1 MRRLNVWRGLLCGV
15 LAGLGVNALAR
26 TVMVDAVANGV
37 ATLAFGDADGKAYT
51 LMVARGERDFGS
63 DRTAW
68 PMCES
73 LGTVVADATSFTW
86 KAPAGEGRVVR
97 FFLVAEDA
105 TLPYAKRLAWI
116 KSGSSQYIDTGVIGR
131 TGVSVEMD
139 VMPFDDKKDVTAIG
153 ARKDKND
160 TRFFPLHF
168 GTADK
173 KSEFAQASGTFDHCK
188 VWYTPGCRY
197 LVKADT
203 YTGGRSLSAVGSGL
217 VERTDAAPMN
227 TGINMFLFAANMYGN
242 PGQHSNFR
250 LYHAKVWFD
259 GELVRDFTPCEDAGG
274 KGALYDAVSGTV
286 FSNKTATD
294 FTKGPE
300 IAKPLVTAAQSD
312 TVEMHP
318 AGTLIGKW
326 DFTNYD
332 PANPA
337 SDAILKA
344 TVGQD
349 GVACSCSG
357 TGSTAIG
364 DGTLGN
370 MQVVTTGLPAGFYG
384 IQIPQYHHI
393 RLPFPAGA
401 LDNCPW
407 TLKIKFLAPAAGSK
421 QWRPLYQRDAG
432 NTDDAEMF
440 LNQSDKIGATGSYPV
455 AVSLDEW
462 HTLTVSGG
470 PGRYDWMLDE
480 GTQIRYY
487 NSTGLDY
494 WNGRDCLLLG
504 CDNSDAAQ
512 KLIVFGSVELWREG
526 GAASGR
532 ERAYSRAG
540 LTGEWTFPADNPL
553 RAAKGFDL
561 EYWHLNDLDEFT
573 SLTDG
578 VLAGDTAWRGGK
590 GCGFRCR
597 HGLGATTNTNYSVV
611 MDVRVPNGLN
621 ETGLH
626 GCFLANTYRSTDCC
640 FFLRDHAA
648 DDLLDAWVAGG
659 TYTATTYRR
668 GEWIRAVLTYT
679 YGGNKTL
686 YLNGVKIDA
695 RGFANM
701 AINGPYCFFLIDNN
715 GEDNTCDISYA
726 AIYDRVLTDAEVA
739 ELHARPTAHVER
751 TEAIDAALPTV
762 QSSGLWEWQDG
773 APVTVKGGDLVATE
787 RGGYTWTRDAAPA
800 AATYV
805 ADLTLPWEQLA
816 GGTLV
821 ANAKG
826 VISGIYGTAGYL
838 SGSFITSDV
847 PSIFASATEWNGSDK
862 WGYWTYQP
870 VTRGETHRLA
880 VVWSASGRVSY
891 YEDGVMRCQLFHANE
906 NAVAT
911 PTAVMTFFENLGA
924 AVTRLEAYDCALTP
938 FEIAALGPA
947 GTALG
952 TPNTAPAPTLT
963 TATTA
968 VRAVL
973 DTVVFTADFTDAE
986 GEYAAYEIDFGDGT
1000 EEKTMRFT
1008 PPGVPQT
1015 FEHVYRTAG
1024 VLQPRIRVIS
1034 QNGQT
1039 SDWVNGPAISTTAVT
1054 ADVRDVLQRRPWQQN
1069 VYTNRFTIMV
1079 EAVKEWQGLQLQYG
1093 ADYANAVEMEG
1104 KLTEAGNTW
1113 IYKGRV
1119 TLDGHPGETIP
1130 YRLGFT
1136 GGALTNDDEGLSS
1149 GTVTLWSMDENES
1162 FSCAIWGDNQ
1172 EGACKGDWDADPFLY
1187 VTRLFEHMLSRE
1199 VDFGLT
1205 MGDMA
1210 SSADYATQIRPL
1222 VLERMDGIFGW
1233 RKPYY
1238 VAWGNHDTSY
1248 PANKPYF
1255 ETPSIDDPDYGTS
1268 EVGNSYLYRGNVLFI
1283 LLDDSVRTAAA
1294 TKTWLENLLAT
1305 ERAQAAKFR
1314 IVLHHQPI
1322 YTEVSGAMD
1331 RTLEATFVAGRVDLV
1346 LNGHM
1351 HGYERFKSSGVNY
1364 IVNGGVGSLDH
1375 PLSVRHNWGDATA
1388 VGGHLNAPFL
1398 WARQSLADPT
1408 VLGAAEPARMG
1419 MITGYGELQVKDNEL
1434 VYLAHGFNAD
1444 GSYIGVFD
1452 SLRLTSKTV
1461 SAPSVTEE
1469 SKPPCADASAFAEFT
1484 TKPVTN
1490 AKWKEYAD
1498 AVGLAFAFA
1507 EGAGDKPVTGVSK
1520 REIEAFLVW
1529 LNGSTNT
1536 YRLPTVAELTAAFEG
1551 VFAREVAEWTS
1562 TVEPARGRC
1571 RILGGPACAVAGTW
1585 TRAADAP
1592 EMMTADCKAT
1602 YLGFRLATGPAPAE
1616 PSALEAALAA
1626 AEDPSV
1632 PEGVYKWTGGQL
1644 VSIYNQWFAVNPHL
1658 TYDEP
1663 VVYTMPETDHMFES
1677 ANPLV
1682 LNGGIVFTKATKFKK
1697 GGTGALTLGGI
1708 VRVPKIEGST
1718 NAKPTPFTIESA
1730 GALTLRE
1737 VRFVGTSAQFK
1748 SVDRELALAG
1758 VNDFGEADL
1767 AFDETTVT
1775 NLVAAVPEAP
1785 TVLKARTARQYKE
1798 DVNQSFGIGAGVTL
1812 QLAED
1817 LKLAQ
1822 QKYVI
1827 DGLVDVA
1834 AVNATANNG
1843 PYFLGTGTL
1852 RTGFAGVYENAWFR
1866 WGVSNVVWTT
1876 ARPLRNNKASTKSAH
1891 SIDGESVTRFAST
1904 CDWIILPHDELGIP
1918 VEFLTEVHRG
1928 EEITLQI
1935 DTLDADDGVTAHTAT
1950 LNVSPTLA
1958 GDDANAAKWGIDKVN
1973 AGTLVLGGSYSYG
1986 RPTRVK
1992 GGALKLLDGVE
2003 FKTSEIQC
2011 AAGTTLELAG
2021 AAQVPSVVFD
2031 GATLK
2036 LAEPATFTGRAHGA
2050 YTLEQAAEAVLSLTV
2065 ESCLDGPVSFAAGT
2079 EKFRLRYVF
2088 GTATP
2093 TGEYLVLA
2101 NSGLS
2106 ADRIEVATDVDTE
2119 QYRIEQSV
2127 TPAGDVKLTVLPTG
2141 AKIAVWT
2148 GNGER
2153 TDPTDAGNWV
2163 VTGANGEEIPGATPD
2178 AETYIRLSGETT
2190 LNVPAGTPVAS
2201 AGLLLASQ
2209 VTLAADCDWRGLGA
2223 VALRDRSKIDLL
2235 GHTLTLPAFG
2245 MISGGT
2251 GEITDSTTDVEHP
2264 GEFHLA
2270 VPANTTVTNDCVL
2283 FTGNLKFVK
2292 EGEGGIL
2299 SKMSCSYTGGTV
2311 IAEGKWTTF
2320 NNGTTDY
2327 SFVRYFHFGAAGSSL
2342 EIAAGAT
2349 LDIFGNYDLFV
2360 YPTRLAGTLTS
2371 STYATSNAG
2380 NGGIGWLTIVGE
2392 EAFVDVVKHTVF
2404 NGGNIEQP
2412 QVDLGGHTLRMD
2424 AHGGSGNQVCL
2435 NGFGFTN
2442 GAVKVVSGGWWRPC
2456 RNPADCSTVDFE
2468 MGAALWLDADITV
2481 RDFKVAYGNLNDV
2494 NGTAHVYIKGVYSV
2508 GTGYMNN
2515 FVLLDGATLDVA
2527 EQTGTWAIESTVKA
2541 NQRINF
2547 ADGAKIALHIGRRRL
2562 ADGEKLIGWTT
2573 PPANLSGLSFVFD
2586 EAARAFYA
2594 LRVES
2599 DGLYVRRRGL
2609 MFILR

>member
-1 MRRLNVWRGLLCGV
+1 MRRLNVWKLLLCSV
-15 LAGLGVNALAR
+15 LAFWGVGALAR
-26 TVMVDAVANGV
+26 TMTVDSVVDGV
-37 ATLAFGDADGKAYT
+37 ATLSFGDADGKAYT
-51 LMVARGERDFGS
+51 LMVARGERDFGP

-68 PMCES
+68 PMCETI
-73 LGTVVADATSFTW
+73 GTVAADATTRTW

-97 FFLVAEDA
+97 FFLLGEDPS
-105 TLPYAKRLAWI
+105 LPYAKRLEWI

-131 TGVSVEMD
+131 TGVSVEME

-153 ARKDKND
+153 SRKDTGN

-168 GTADK
+168 GTSDK

-188 VWYTPGCRY
+188 MWYTTGFRY
-197 LVKADT
+197 LVKAETTD
-203 YTGGRSLSAVGSGL
+203 G
-217 VERTDAAPMN
+217 ERTLEATPGWLVTRTDSATTTVN
-227 TGINMFLFAANMYGN
+227 TGLNMYLFAANMYGKPN
-242 PGQHSNFR
+242 QYSNFR
-250 LYHAKVWFD
+250 LYRAKIWLD
-259 GELVRDFTPCEDAGG
+259 GELKRDFTPCEDAGG
-274 KGALYDAVSGTV
+274 KGALYDAVSGTI
-286 FSNKTATD
+286 FSNKITTD

-300 IAKPLVTAAQSD
+300 IAKPLVVVSQSGA
-312 TVEMHP
+312 VEMRS

-326 DFTNYD
+326 DFTNFD

-337 SDAILKA
+337 SDGILKA

-349 GVACSCSG
+349 GIACRYSG
-357 TGSTAIG
+357 AGSAPIG
-364 DGTLGN
+364 DGTLGS

-393 RLPFPAGA
+393 RLPFPSGA
-401 LDNCPW
+401 LDNCSW
-407 TLKIKFLAPAAGSK
+407 TLKIKFWAPTAGSK
-421 QWRPLYQRDAG
+421 QWRPLYQRDAD
-432 NTDDAEMF
+432 NTDDAELF
-440 LNQSDKIGATGSYPV
+440 LNQSDKIGIASYSV
-455 AVSLDEW
+455 AVSLDQW
-462 HTLTVSGG
+462 HTLTVTGG

-480 GTQIRYY
+480 GTQIRYF
-487 NSTGLDY
+487 NSSGLDY

-504 CDNSDAAQ
+504 ADNSDAAK
-512 KLIVFGSVELWREG
+512 KLITFGSVELWREG

-532 ERAYSRAG
+532 DRAYSRAG
-540 LTGEWTFPADNPL
+540 LTGEWTFPAENPL

-561 EYWHLNDLDEFT
+561 EYSRLSDNGGFLP
-573 SLTDG
+573 LTDG
-578 VLAGDTAWRGGK
+578 VVAGDTGWRAEK

-597 HGLGATTNTNYSVV
+597 HGLPTNANYSVV
-611 MDVRVPNGLN
+611 MDVRVPNGLT

-626 GCFLANTYRSTDCC
+626 GCFLAHTYRMTDCC
-640 FFLRDHAA
+640 FFLRDHET
-648 DDLLDAWVAGG
+648 DDVLDAWVAGS
-659 TYTATTYRR
+659 TYVTTPCRR
-668 GEWIRAVLTYT
+668 GEWIRAVLTYANE
-679 YGGNKTL
+679 GNKTL
-686 YLNGVKIDA
+686 YLNGARIDA
-695 RGFANM
+695 RAFGNM
-701 AINGPYCFFLIDNN
+701 KIEGPYCFFVIDNN

-739 ELHARPTAHVER
+739 ELHARPTAHVEKP
-751 TEAIDAALPTV
+751 EAVDDVLPAV
-762 QSSGLWEWQDG
+762 SSSGLWEWQDG
-773 APVTVKGGDLVATE
+773 APVTLKGGDLVATE
-787 RGGYTWTRDAAPA
+787 NGGYTWTRDAAPS

-847 PSIFASATEWNGSDK
+847 PSIFAPATAWTGADK

-870 VTRGETHRLA
+870 VTRGEPHRLA

-891 YEDGVMRCQLFHANE
+891 YEDGVLRCQLFHATE
-906 NAVAT
+906 NAAAT

-924 AVTRLEAYDCALTP
+924 TVTRLEAYDCALTP

-947 GTALG
+947 GTPLAAA
-952 TPNTAPAPTLT
+952 NTAPVATLT
-963 TATTA
+963 TETTD

-973 DTVVFTADFTDAE
+973 DTVTFTAAFTDAE
-986 GEYAAYEIDFGDGT
+986 GEYAAYEIDFGDGAVEQT
-1000 EEKTMRFT
+1000 ARFMA
-1008 PPGVPQT
+1008 PGAPQV
-1015 FEHVYRTAG
+1015 FEHIYRTAG
-1024 VLQPRIRVIS
+1024 VLQPRVRVIS
-1034 QNGQT
+1034 QNGQM

-1093 ADYANAVEMEG
+1093 DDYAHAVEMQG
-1104 KLTEAGNTW
+1104 TLAPAGNTW

-1136 GGALTNDDEGLSS
+1136 GGALTNDDEGLSA

-1162 FSCAIWGDNQ
+1162 FSCSIWGDNQ

-1205 MGDMA
+1205 TGDMA
-1210 SSADYATQIRPL
+1210 SGANYVKQIKPL
-1222 VLERMDGIFGW
+1222 ILERTDGIFGCV
-1233 RKPYY
+1233 KPYY
-1238 VAWGNHDTSY
+1238 VAWGNHDTGY

-1255 ETPSIDDPDYGTS
+1255 EAPSIDDPDYGTS

-1283 LLDDSVRTAAA
+1283 FLDDSVRTAAA
-1294 TKTWLENLLAT
+1294 TKTWLANLLAT

-1322 YTEVSGAMD
+1322 FTEVSGSMD
-1331 RTLEATFVAGRVDLV
+1331 RTLEATFIAGGVDLV

-1351 HGYERFKSSGVNY
+1351 HGYERFAFSGVNY
-1364 IVNGGVGSLDH
+1364 IVNGGAGYLDH

-1408 VLGAAEPARMG
+1408 VLGPAEPARMG
-1419 MITGYGELQVKDNEL
+1419 MITGYGELQVKNNEL
-1434 VYLAHGFNAD
+1434 VYIAHGFNAD

-1452 SLRLTSKTV
+1452 SLRLVSKTV
-1461 SAPSVTEE
+1461 AGLTVTEE
-1469 SKPPCADASAFAEFT
+1469 AKPTCADASSFAEFT

-1498 AVGLAFAFA
+1498 AVGLAFTFA
-1507 EGAGDKPVTGVSK
+1507 EDAGDKPVTGVSK
-1520 REIEAFLVW
+1520 REIDAFLAW

-1536 YRLPTVAELTAAFEG
+1536 YRLPTVAELTAAFDG
-1551 VFAREVAEWTS
+1551 VFAREIAEWTS

-1602 YLGFRLATGPAPAE
+1602 YLGFRLATGPVPAE
-1616 PSALEAALAA
+1616 PSALEAACAA
-1626 AEDPSV
+1626 AMDPSV

-1644 VSIYNQWFAVNPHL
+1644 VSIYNQWFAVNPQL

-1663 VVYTMPETDHMFES
+1663 VVYTMPESDHMFAS
-1677 ANPLV
+1677 SNPLV

-1697 GGTGALTLGGI
+1697 DGTGALTLGGV

-1718 NAKPTPFTIESA
+1718 NAKPTPFTIEA
-1730 GALTLRE
+1730 GGSLMLRG

-1748 SVDRELALAG
+1748 SVDRQLVLAG
-1758 VNDFGEADL
+1758 ENDFGEADL

-1775 NLVAAVPEAP
+1775 NLVAASSDAP
-1785 TVLKARTARQYKE
+1785 TLLKARTARQYKE
-1798 DVNQSFGIGAGVTL
+1798 DVNQFFGIGAGVTL

-1817 LKLAQ
+1817 FKLAQ

-1852 RTGFAGVYENAWFR
+1852 RTGFAGVYENAYFR
-1866 WGVSNVVWTT
+1866 WGVSNVVWTS
-1876 ARPLRNNKASTKSAH
+1876 ARPLRNNKASSKSAQ
-1891 SIDGESVTRFAST
+1891 SIDGESVTRLTST
-1904 CDWIILPHDELGIP
+1904 YDWTILPRDELGIP
-1918 VEFLTEVHRG
+1918 VMFLTEAHLG
-1928 EEITLQI
+1928 EEITLQV
-1935 DTLDADDGVTAHTAT
+1935 DTPDPDDGTTAHTVT

-1958 GDDANAAKWGIDKVN
+1958 ENDGNAAKWGIDKVN
-1973 AGTLVLGGSYSYG
+1973 AGTLALGGSYSYG
-1986 RPTRVK
+1986 RPTRVL
-1992 GGALKLLDGVE
+1992 GGTLKLLDGVV
-2003 FKTSEIQC
+2003 FKASEIQC

-2021 AAQVPSVVFD
+2021 AAQVPSMTFD

-2036 LAEPATFTGRAHGA
+2036 LAEPATFTGRARGA
-2050 YTLEQAAEAVLSLTV
+2050 YTLEQAADAELTLTV
-2065 ESCLDGPVSFAAGT
+2065 ESCLDGAVTFAAGT

-2088 GTATP
+2088 GSTTP

-2101 NSGLS
+2101 NTGLS
-2106 ADRIEVATDVDTE
+2106 ADQVEVTTNVDTE
-2119 QYRIEQSV
+2119 QYRIEQIV
-2127 TPAGDVKLTVLPTG
+2127 TPAGDVKLVVLPVE

-2148 GNGER
+2148 GNGVR
-2153 TDPTDAGNWV
+2153 TDPTDADNWV
-2163 VTGANGEEIPGATPD
+2163 VTGTDGAEIPGATPD
-2178 AETYIRLSGETT
+2178 AATYIRLSGETT
-2190 LNVPAGTPVAS
+2190 LNVPAGTSVTS

-2209 VTLAADCDWRGLGA
+2209 VTLAADCDWCGLGT
-2223 VALRDRSKIDLL
+2223 VALRDQSKIDLL
-2235 GHTLTLPAFG
+2235 GHTLTLLAFG
-2245 MISGGT
+2245 MGSGGT
-2251 GEITDSTTDVEHP
+2251 GEITDSTTDAEHP

-2292 EGEGGIL
+2292 EGEGQIL

-2320 NNGTTDY
+2320 NNGSTDY
-2327 SFVRYFHFGAAGSSL
+2327 SFVRYFHFGQVGSSL

-2349 LDIFGNYDLFV
+2349 LDVFGNYDLYV
-2360 YPTRLAGTLTS
+2360 YKTRLAGTLTS
-2371 STYATSNAG
+2371 SAYATTNAG
-2380 NGGIGWLTIVGE
+2380 NGGIGWLTIDGE
-2392 EAFVDVVKHTVF
+2392 EAFIDVVKHTVF
-2404 NGGNIEQP
+2404 NGGNIELP
-2412 QVDLGGHTLRMD
+2412 QVDLGGHTLKMD

-2442 GAVKVVSGGWWRPC
+2442 GTVKVVSGGWWRPC
-2456 RNPADCSTVDFE
+2456 RNPADCSTADFE

-2481 RDFKVAYGNLNDV
+2481 RNFKVTYGNLNDV

-2515 FVLLDGATLDVA
+2515 FVLLDGATLDVSGQ
-2527 EQTGTWAIESTVKA
+2527 EGTWSIESTRKA
-2541 NQRINF
+2541 DQRINF
-2547 ADGAKIALHIGRRRL
+2547 ADGAKIALSIGRRRL

-2573 PPANLSGLSFVFD
+2573 PPANLSSLSFVFD
-2586 EAARAFYA
+2586 EAARAFYDV
-2594 LRVES
+2594 LVES
-2599 DGLYVRRRGL
+2599 DGIYVRRRGL
-2609 MFILR
+2609 MLIFR